1 MLQQLRTFG
10 EILDGLEIAMCVF
23 DDLDRALAWNRCFFR
38 FFPEHEGQVHEGEHY
53 SLNLRRF
60 YSGRLGPQELSGI
73 EHYIEAGMARHQHQS
88 QPYEFEHLGR
98 HLRVSS
104 LPVPGVG
111 RMRLWRSESP
121 LVPQATL
128 SSGSPAALPT
138 GGGVLLDKVPDALM
152 VCGLDGGRIE
162 WVNESFVLMYGLRDR
177 QSAVGSG
184 FEQVFE
190 AVWQQELAAGTA
202 DHELY
207 AAGLQVLKDHLR
219 FSGAPFELPLPGNR
233 FCRVIA
239 RPTGG
244 GEAFYAHVDISEIKR
259 QQQRL
264 EAAER
269 LAREREQQLRHK
281 SVLLEA
287 TVENL
292 DQGLAL
298 IGADGMI
305 ELCNLNFLD
314 LLELPR
320 LWMGQRMS
328 LSEVLDYQRA
338 RHEFDG
344 APDLVQQYVQAGGRS
359 PHLPRYERRRA
370 NGRVIEVRN
379 IPIED
384 GGLLRTVT
392 DITQRKIDEERIRFA
407 AHHDALTGLIN
418 RAMFMECLEA
428 EVSLA
433 RRTGIGCA
441 VLYLDLDGFKPINDQ
456 YGHAVG
462 DLVLVGVARALNS
475 IAREADFVARLGGD
489 EFAVLQRGVQNREQ
503 ARQLVQR
510 VHRALSQPIT
520 VESRS
525 VQVGASIGVAL
536 CPDDADQAEALLRQ
550 ADLAMYAHKKPL
562 ARPGFNPA

>member
-1 MLQQLRTFG
+1 MLQQLKTFG

-23 DDLDRALAWNRCFFR
+23 DDQDRALAWNRCFFR
-38 FFPEHEGQVHEGEHY
+38 FFPEHEGQLHEGEHY
-53 SLNLRRF
+53 SVNLRRF
-60 YSGRLGPQELSGI
+60 YSGRLSPQELSGI
-73 EHYIEAGMARHQHQS
+73 DRYIEAGIERHQHQS

-98 HLRVSS
+98 RLRVAS

-121 LVPQATL
+121 LAPQAAVPGRA
-128 SSGSPAALPT
+128 SAALPA

-177 QSAVGSG
+177 QSALGIG
-184 FEQVFE
+184 LAQVFE
-190 AVWQQELAAGTA
+190 AAWQQALATSTSDA
-202 DHELY
+202 DLY

-244 GEAFYAHVDISEIKR
+244 GEAFYAHVDITEIKR

-292 DQGLAL
+292 DLGIAL
-298 IGADGMI
+298 IGADGMV
-305 ELCNLNFLD
+305 ELSNLKFLD
-314 LLELPR
+314 LLDLPTAW
-320 LWMGQRMS
+320 LGQRLS
-328 LSEVLDYQRA
+328 LSDMLAYQNA
-338 RHEFDG
+338 HHEFDS
-344 APDLVQQYVQAGGRS
+344 APDMVQQYVQAGGRS
-359 PHLPRYERRRA
+359 PHLPHYERRCTS
-370 NGRVIEVRN
+370 GRMIEVRN

-384 GGLLRTVT
+384 GSLLRTIT
-392 DITQRKIDEERIRFA
+392 DITQRKLDEERIRFA

-441 VLYLDLDGFKPINDQ
+441 VLYLDLDGFKPINDEH
-456 YGHAVG
+456 GHAVG
-462 DLVLVGVARALNS
+462 DQVLVGVANALQRVS
-475 IAREADFVARLGGD
+475 RDADFVARLGGD
-489 EFAVLQRGVQNREQ
+489 EFAVLQRGVQSREQ

-510 VHRALSQPIT
+510 VQQSLAEPLV
-520 VESRS
+520 VESLQL
-525 VQVGASIGVAL
+525 QVGASIGVAL
-536 CPDDADQAEALLRQ
+536 CPDDGDQAEALLRQ
-550 ADLAMYAHKKPL
+550 ADLAMYARKKL
-562 ARPGFNPA
+562 RARPAG

>member
-1 MLQQLRTFG
+1 MLQQLKTFG

-23 DDLDRALAWNRCFFR
+23 DDQDRALAWNRCFFR

-53 SLNLRRF
+53 SVNLRRF

-73 EHYIEAGMARHQHQS
+73 EHYIEAGIARHQHQN

-98 HLRVSS
+98 QLRVSS

-111 RMRLWRSESP
+111 RMRLWRSEAP
-121 LVPQATL
+121 LAPQAAAPD
-128 SSGSPAALPT
+128 GSPDTLPV

-184 FEQVFE
+184 FEQVFQ
-190 AVWQQELAAGTA
+190 AAWQQELAAGAA
-202 DHELY
+202 DHGLY
-207 AAGLQVLKDHLR
+207 ATGLQVLKDHLR

-269 LAREREQQLRHK
+269 LARERARQLRHK

-292 DQGLAL
+292 DQGIAL

-314 LLELPR
+314 LLDLPR
-320 LWMGQRMS
+320 QWMGQRMS

-338 RHEFDG
+338 HHEFDG
-344 APDLVQQYVQAGGRS
+344 APDMVQQYVQAGGRS

-379 IPIED
+379 IPIEE
-384 GGLLRTVT
+384 GGLLRTIT
-392 DITQRKIDEERIRFA
+392 DITQRKLDEERIRFA

-462 DLVLVGVARALNS
+462 DLVLVGVARALS
-475 IAREADFVARLGGD
+475 LIAREADFVARLGGD

-510 VHRALSQPIT
+510 VHQALSQPIA
-520 VESRS
+520 VESHS
-525 VQVGASIGVAL
+525 FQVGASIGVAL

-550 ADLAMYAHKKPL
+550 ADLAMYARKKQL
-562 ARPGFNPA
+562 ARPSG

>member
-1 MLQQLRTFG
+1 MLQQLKTFG

-23 DDLDRALAWNRCFFR
+23 DDQDRALAWNRCFFR
-38 FFPEHEGQVHEGEHY
+38 FFPEHEGQLHEGEHY
-53 SLNLRRF
+53 SVNLRRF
-60 YSGRLGPQELSGI
+60 YSGRLSPQELSGI
-73 EHYIEAGMARHQHQS
+73 DRYIEAGIARHQHQS

-98 HLRVSS
+98 RLRVSS

-111 RMRLWRSESP
+111 RMRLWRSESS
-121 LVPQATL
+121 LAPQATL
-128 SSGSPAALPT
+128 PSGSPAALPV

-190 AVWQQELAAGTA
+190 AAWQQELAAGTA

-292 DQGLAL
+292 DQGIAL
-298 IGADGMI
+298 IGADGTI
-305 ELCNLNFLD
+305 ELSNLNFLD
-314 LLELPR
+314 LLDLPR
-320 LWMGQRMS
+320 QWLGQRLN
-328 LSEVLDYQRA
+328 LSDVLDYQRA
-338 RHEFDG
+338 HHEFEG
-344 APDLVQQYVQAGGRS
+344 APDVVQQYVHAGGRS
-359 PHLPRYERRRA
+359 PHLPRYERRRG
-370 NGRVIEVRN
+370 NGRMIEVRN

-392 DITQRKIDEERIRFA
+392 DITQRKLDEERIRFA

-433 RRTGIGCA
+433 RRTGNGCA

-462 DLVLVGVARALNS
+462 DLVLVGVARALSS

-489 EFAVLQRGVQNREQ
+489 EFAVLQRGVQSREQ

-510 VHRALSQPIT
+510 VHQALSQPIT
-520 VESRS
+520 VESLRLH
-525 VQVGASIGVAL
+525 VGASIGVAL
-536 CPDDADQAEALLRQ
+536 CPDDGDQAEALLRQ
-550 ADLAMYAHKKPL
+550 ADLAMYARKKQR
-562 ARPGFNPA
+562 ARPTG

>member
-1 MLQQLRTFG
+1 MLQQLKTFG

-23 DDLDRALAWNRCFFR
+23 DDQDRALAWNRCFFR

-53 SLNLRRF
+53 SVNLRRF

-73 EHYIEAGMARHQHQS
+73 EHCIEAGIARHQQQN

-104 LPVPGVG
+104 LPLPGVG
-111 RMRLWRSESP
+111 RMRLWRSEAP
-121 LVPQATL
+121 LAPRAAAPE
-128 SSGSPAALPT
+128 GSPAALPV
-138 GGGVLLDKVPDALM
+138 GGPVLLDQVPDALM
-152 VCGLDGGRIE
+152 VCGLDGHRIE

-177 QSAVGSG
+177 HSALGSG

-190 AVWQQELAAGTA
+190 AAWQQDLALDTSQ
-202 DHELY
+202 HELY
-207 AAGLQVLKDHLR
+207 AGGLQVLKDHLR

-244 GEAFYAHVDISEIKR
+244 GEAFYAHVDITEIKR

-292 DQGLAL
+292 DQGIAL

-320 LWMGQRMS
+320 QWMGQRMS
-328 LSEVLDYQRA
+328 LSDVLDYQRA
-338 RHEFDG
+338 HHEFDG
-344 APDLVQQYVQAGGRS
+344 APDRVQQYVQAGGRS
-359 PHLPRYERRRA
+359 PHLPRYERQRA

-384 GGLLRTVT
+384 GGLLRSVA
-392 DITQRKIDEERIRFA
+392 DITQRKLDEERIRFA

-433 RRTGIGCA
+433 RRTGVGCA
-441 VLYLDLDGFKPINDQ
+441 VLYLDLDGFKPVNDQ

-462 DLVLVGVARALNS
+462 DQVLVGVAKALNS

-489 EFAVLQRGVQNREQ
+489 EFAVLQRGVSSREQ

-510 VHRALSQPIT
+510 VHQALSQPIR
-520 VESRS
+520 VESRAF
-525 VQVGASIGVAL
+525 QVGASIGVAL

-550 ADLAMYAHKKPL
+550 ADLAMYARKRPL
-562 ARPGFNPA
+562 ARPPG